1 MYLSPHISNLHCPNR
16 TSVSFFELLTI
27 VFDALTHG
35 SLAHSNVSAL
45 GAVMAFLYSTYI
57 VINAVLSVVLGR
69 VFDNDFT
76 KNGNIRFGLKMVG
89 G

>member
-1 MYLSPHISNLHCPNR
+1 
-16 TSVSFFELLTI
+16 
-27 VFDALTHG
+27 
-35 SLAHSNVSAL
+35 
-45 GAVMAFLYSTYI
+45 MAFLYSTYI

-89 G
+89 GWVFFFNRLQFLDEDWFFLCL